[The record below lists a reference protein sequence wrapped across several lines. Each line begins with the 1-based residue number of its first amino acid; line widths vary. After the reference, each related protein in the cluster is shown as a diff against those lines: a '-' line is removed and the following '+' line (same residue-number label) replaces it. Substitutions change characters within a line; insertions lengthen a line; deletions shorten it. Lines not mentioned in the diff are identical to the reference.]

1 MHVSV
6 RMWSVVYRF
15 DQPTT
20 TSQLIALCRPPIEV
34 FTQAATQCVL
44 HPASAQDQQ
53 LPWSILRWEGIT
65 DELLAKRALHMA

>member
-1 MHVSV
+1 MSSANRSIRSGSDTV
-6 RMWSVVYRF
+6 
-15 DQPTT
+15 
-20 TSQLIALCRPPIEV
+20 L
-34 FTQAATQCVL
+34 L